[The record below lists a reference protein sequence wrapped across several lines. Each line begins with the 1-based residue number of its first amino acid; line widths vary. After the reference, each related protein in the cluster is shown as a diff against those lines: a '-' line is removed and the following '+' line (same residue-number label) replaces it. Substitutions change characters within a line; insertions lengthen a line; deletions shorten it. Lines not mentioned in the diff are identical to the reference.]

1 MDRSWEQFK
10 ERFAAAKI
18 DIEESQDL
26 KMSPVVNEL
35 ANKQNSMAVLITF
48 VDKLKETIKA
58 ANYGDQTRDSSRGK
72 AAHAAASNRFSKAT
86 NEVQKG
92 LKDTSENIAWGAAQ
106 AQYNLASIAGNA
118 GPPIQSFM
126 SPEQEQRAR
135 MVGLFKAVDPKKLEL
150 IDKLVEKRGKMKG
163 VIGFRKNGFDQMWKS
178 YKQKWGAEAI
188 KIAFETVEEKKKM
201 FYRLKTLAL
210 FAAADLPIDGPEIDG
225 LMKKYSGKYDD
236 MYKLWVSTKKFDPF
250 AIAAAHA
257 DALELLDK

>member
-1 MDRSWEQFK
+1 MDRSWDQFK
-10 ERFAAAKI
+10 ERFAAAET
-18 DIEESQDL
+18 DIEDSCNR
-26 KMSPVVNEL
+26 KVSPIENEL

-48 VDKLKETIKA
+48 VDTIKETIKA
-58 ANYGDQTRDSSRGK
+58 VNIADNTRDANRGK
-72 AAHAAASNRFSKAT
+72 AAYAAASNPFSKAT
-86 NEVQKG
+86 NEVLKG
-92 LKDTSENIAWGAAQ
+92 LKDTSKNIAWGAAQ

-135 MVGLFKAVDPKKLEL
+135 MLVLFKAVDPNKLEL
-150 IDKLVEKRGKMKG
+150 IDKLVEKRGKMNG

-188 KIAFETVEEKKKM
+188 KIAFETVEEKKKV

-236 MYKLWVSTKKFDPF
+236 MYKLWVSTKKFDPC

-257 DALELLDK
+257 DALEILDK